1 MAKSKQDEI
10 EQARAAVK
18 ARNTASTAEAA
29 PPTTDVHD
37 PNYKFG
43 TRSAMMRVPIP
54 VGGGPSK
61 ISRAGMGD
69 PISIEPSPDAGSPA
83 VGGPP
88 TTTDV
93 HDPNYK
99 FGTRSAMMR
108 VPIPVGGGPSKI
120 SRAGMGDPLP
130 IKPSPDAGSPAVGS
144 PAPSPLNVPPT
155 NMPVNTGG
163 ETDPL
168 KIKQGVASGLK
179 NLSRRGALTG
189 DLLKQARERVTG
201 AGVSEDQFNT
211 FMEKNR
217 IQLKGSYFPYQ
228 KQKPATTGLGDYGSA
243 AEFAADW
250 GVGKDKKKPTNVVN
264 TTIE

>member
-1 MAKSKQDEI
+1 MPKSKQDELK
-10 EQARAAVK
+10 QASASVK
-18 ARNTASTAEAA
+18 AKNTASTAEAA

-43 TRSAMMRVPIP
+43 TRS
-54 VGGGPSK
+54 
-61 ISRAGMGD
+61 D
-69 PISIEPSPDAGSPA
+69 
-83 VGGPP
+83 
-88 TTTDV
+88 
-93 HDPNYK
+93 
-99 FGTRSAMMR
+99 MMR